1 MIIKSNIKMGS
12 YIVFAQHSMQT
23 ISTFKSHITKKTQLL
38 VFFFLQCII
47 LTSILNV
54 LVFLFPDV
62 SKHFRRR

>member
-38 VFFFLQCII
+38 V
-47 LTSILNV
+47 
-54 LVFLFPDV
+54 VFSAMYNPY
-62 SKHFRRR
+62 